1 MDNKV
6 LAGLPLLLVGAVLL
20 LWTSL
25 SMSSVGGLSL
35 GVAAVAAL
43 GMAAGSLL
51 VGTSV
56 DGRSV

>member
-35 GVAAVAAL
+35 GVAGVASVV
-43 GMAAGSLL
+43 MATGSLL